1 VVSAQLSLAAEFPD
15 QAQAR
20 MVLAAIGSGERTF
33 TNIAR
38 AAGGIAHPTLTRAA
52 DLLISKGVVAGELP
66 VSLSPSKE
74 RRYRITDS
82 YLRFWLAFLGPHLAE
97 VDRMRSDLT
106 LARIERSWTDWR
118 GRAVEPLVREALARL
133 LPAQDIPAASVIG
146 GYWTRSND
154 VEIDIVG
161 ADREP
166 VARRLLFLGSVKW
179 LETGPFDAH
188 DLVALQRHRDRVTAD
203 PVPLIAV
210 SRSGTSTMH
219 ADAAFTPAD
228 LVAAW

>member
-1 VVSAQLSLAAEFPD
+1 
-15 QAQAR
+15 
-20 MVLAAIGSGERTF
+20 LAAIGSGERTF

-38 AAGGIAHPTLTRAA
+38 AAGDIAHSTLTRAA

-66 VSLSPSKE
+66 VSL
-74 RRYRITDS
+74 
-82 YLRFWLAFLGPHLAE
+82 GPHLAE
-97 VDRMRSDLT
+97 VGRMRSDLT

-133 LPAQDIPAASVIG
+133 LPAQDIPAAPVVG

-166 VARRLLFLGSVKW
+166 VAQRLLFLGSVKW
-179 LETGPFDAH
+179 LEMGQFDDH
-188 DLVALQRHRDRVTAD
+188 DLVALQRQRDRITPD

-210 SRSGTSTMH
+210 SRAGVSTAH
-219 ADAAFTPAD
+219 ADAVFSPAD
-228 LVAAW
+228 LIDAW

>member
-1 VVSAQLSLAAEFPD
+1 
-15 QAQAR
+15 
-20 MVLAAIGSGERTF
+20 
-33 TNIAR
+33 
-38 AAGGIAHPTLTRAA
+38 
-52 DLLISKGVVAGELP
+52 VAGELP
-66 VSLSPSKE
+66 VSVSPSKE

-82 YLRFWLAFLGPHLAE
+82 YLRFWLAFLGLHLAE

-133 LPAQDIPAASVIG
+133 LPARGVPAAPVIG

-166 VARRLLFLGSVKW
+166 IASQLLFLG
-179 LETGPFDAH
+179 
-188 DLVALQRHRDRVTAD
+188 
-203 PVPLIAV
+203 
-210 SRSGTSTMH
+210 
-219 ADAAFTPAD
+219 
-228 LVAAW
+228 